1 VLKVKRRTARNQK
14 GIRNLLPS
22 ISWPGF
28 ALSLRGETSQEV
40 RRYVSLAHVQPKERG
55 EIPPPP
61 INPNIAGT
69 SSIGDNK
76 SAKEPSKAHSIA
88 LDLSSKE
95 GRFG

>member
-55 EIPPPP
+55 EIPP

-88 LDLSSKE
+88 LDLSSIV